1 MIVHASQKPTFARAP
16 LRLGLAGGGSDIEP
30 FCSEFGGRVINATI
44 SKFVHSKITNLPSG
58 TIFTSQDQHVTET
71 YLDTSPA
78 SDTKLLLH
86 RNAYEYFCDT
96 YLGAARPPIH
106 LETYTDAPVGSGLGT
121 SSTLVVSIVAGLARH
136 FHQQL
141 DTYAIAAAAQTI
153 ERVLCGFAGGRQD
166 SFSATFGGFN
176 FMEFERDSNIV
187 NQLKIPRATRLQLE
201 STFLL
206 YHMGTSRLSAKIIDD
221 QSKTLQE
228 KNAPSWDAMMRIRN
242 EAEVMKNFLLTSNM
256 EGVVDSLRQG
266 WSNKKATSGAV
277 SNQFI
282 DEIYDAAI
290 RAGASAGKVSGAGG
304 GGFML
309 FYVDVSSRLSVIN
322 ELKTFGGFTEN
333 VEFTTEGVESWT
345 HM

>member
-1 MIVHASQKPTFARAP
+1 MNIHVSEKPTYARAP

-44 SKFVHSKITNLPSG
+44 SKFVHAKITNHPSE
-58 TIFTSQDQHVTET
+58 TVFTAQDQHTTESYQLAPT
-71 YLDTSPA
+71 QEAP
-78 SDTKLLLH
+78 KLLLH
-86 RNAYEYFCDT
+86 RNAYEFFCDQ
-96 YLGAARPPIH
+96 YLGGARPSIR

-121 SSTLVVSIVAGLARH
+121 SSTLVVSIVAALARH

-176 FMEFERDSNIV
+176 FMEFEKESNIV
-187 NQLKIPRATRLQLE
+187 NQLKIPRSTRLQLE
-201 STFLL
+201 TTFLL

-221 QSKTLQE
+221 QSKTLQ
-228 KNAPSWDAMMRIRN
+228 KKDAPSWDAMMRIRN
-242 EAEVMKNFLLTSNM
+242 EAEVMKNYLLLGNM
-256 EGVVDSLRQG
+256 DGVVDSLRQG

-282 DEIYDAAI
+282 DEIYDGAI

-309 FYVDVSSRLSVIN
+309 FYVDVSRRLSVIN

-345 HM
+345 QI